1 MENKYKK
8 IVKNF
13 EKKGYE
19 VNFFETKE
27 NAVDYLE
34 ESITGKNIGFGDS
47 LTLDYINLKEK
58 LSLKNNVID
67 PGVCK
72 NNKEFIETAR
82 KSLTTDIFITS
93 VNAVTESGELINIDD
108 TGNRI
113 AGSLFGHD
121 KVYFI
126 IGLNKLTLNLEAGIN
141 RARNLAAPLNAR
153 RLKLKTPCTVSEIKC
168 YDCSSKSRI
177 CNGMMIYYN
186 KMNNIEMEIILI
198 NENLG
203 Y

>member
-58 LSLKNNVID
+58 LSLKPQI
-67 PGVCK
+67 K
-72 NNKEFIETAR
+72 
-82 KSLTTDIFITS
+82 
-93 VNAVTESGELINIDD
+93 LINFN
-108 TGNRI
+108 TN
-113 AGSLFGHD
+113 
-121 KVYFI
+121 V
-126 IGLNKLTLNLEAGIN
+126 
-141 RARNLAAPLNAR
+141 
-153 RLKLKTPCTVSEIKC
+153 
-168 YDCSSKSRI
+168 
-177 CNGMMIYYN
+177 
-186 KMNNIEMEIILI
+186 
-198 NENLG
+198 
-203 Y
+203 

>member
-108 TGNRI
+108 KSGNKRS
-113 AGSLFGHD
+113 A
-121 KVYFI
+121 
-126 IGLNKLTLNLEAGIN
+126 
-141 RARNLAAPLNAR
+141 
-153 RLKLKTPCTVSEIKC
+153 VSAIKQT
-168 YDCSSKSRI
+168 
-177 CNGMMIYYN
+177 N
-186 KMNNIEMEIILI
+186 
-198 NENLG
+198 
-203 Y
+203 